1 MGQRKRTVE
10 SMEIV
15 NVQGSATYWS
25 DKRVLVTGA
34 SGMVGSW
41 LTQWLVESGAHTVAF
56 IADTDPQSELVRS
69 GTINKVS
76 VVNGRLEN
84 YDDIERA
91 INNHEVD
98 SIFHLGAQP
107 IVGAADRAP
116 RHTFESNIQG
126 TWNLLDAC
134 RVLSPLVK
142 RIVVASSDKAY
153 GTQPVLPY
161 TEDMSMNGDHPYE
174 VSKSCTDLISTTYAR
189 TYGTPVTIA
198 RCGNIYGGGDLNW
211 NRIVPGTFRSLLR
224 GEQPVLRSDGTFVR
238 DYLHVDDI
246 VSAYLTL
253 GEQTDNPA
261 FAGQGFN
268 FSDEAPL
275 TVLAIYKAICEAAG
289 RKDTEPQILN
299 AASSEIK
306 DQFLDSTKA
315 HNVLGWRASVTLEDG
330 LKKSFDWY
338 RNFFVREEQIQ

>member
-1 MGQRKRTVE
+1 MKPD
-10 SMEIV
+10 SI
-15 NVQGSATYWS
+15 SYWGT
-25 DKRVLVTGA
+25 KRVLVTGA
-34 SGMVGSW
+34 TGMVGSW
-41 LTQWLVESGAHTVAF
+41 LTQWLANSGAYTVAF

-69 GTINKVS
+69 GTINKIN

-98 SIFHLGAQP
+98 SVFHLGAQP

-134 RVLSPLVK
+134 RTLAPLVK

-161 TEDMSMNGDHPYE
+161 TENMSMNGDHPYE

-189 TYGTPVTIA
+189 TYGLPVTIA

-224 GEQPVLRSDGTFVR
+224 GEQPILRSDGTFIR

-253 GEQTDNPA
+253 GEHTDKPEFSGEA
-261 FAGQGFN
+261 FN
-268 FSDEAPL
+268 FSDESPL
-275 TVLAIYKAICEAAG
+275 TVMQVYNAICEAAG
-289 RKDTEPQILN
+289 LPHTKPNVLN
-299 AASSEIK
+299 AATSEIK
-306 DQFLDSTKA
+306 DQYLDSTKA
-315 HNVLGWRASVTLEDG
+315 HDILGWHAQTTLQDG
-330 LKKSFDWY
+330 LAKSFEWY
-338 RNFFVREEQIQ
+338 SALLSGKR

>member
-1 MGQRKRTVE
+1 MESVE
-10 SMEIV
+10 IMTQE
-15 NVQGSATYWS
+15 GSNTYWS

-41 LTQWLVESGAHTVAF
+41 LTRWLSESGAYTVAF
-56 IADTDPQSELVRS
+56 IADTDPQSELIRS
-69 GTINKVS
+69 GTINEINVI
-76 VVNGRLEN
+76 NGRLEN

-134 RVLSPLVK
+134 RTLTPLVK

-153 GTQPVLPY
+153 GTQSVLPY

-211 NRIVPGTFRSLLR
+211 NRIIPGTFRALLR
-224 GEQPVLRSDGTFVR
+224 GEQPILRSDGTFIR
-238 DYLHVDDI
+238 DYLHVDDV
-246 VSAYLTL
+246 VSAYLAL
-253 GEQTDNPA
+253 GENSDKPE
-261 FAGQGFN
+261 FAGHGFN
-268 FSDEAPL
+268 FSDESPL
-275 TVLAIYKAICEAAG
+275 TVMQIFSAICEAAG
-289 RKDTEPQILN
+289 KSNTKPVVLN
-299 AASSEIK
+299 EATGEIK
-306 DQFLDSTKA
+306 DQYLDSTKA
-315 HNVLGWRASVTLEDG
+315 REVLGWHARVSLQDG
-330 LKKSFDWY
+330 LKKSFSWY
-338 RNFFVREEQIQ
+338 SNLLNGKN

>member
-1 MGQRKRTVE
+1 ML
-10 SMEIV
+10 I
-15 NVQGSATYWS
+15 
-25 DKRVLVTGA
+25 TGA

-41 LTQWLVESGAHTVAF
+41 LTRWLAECGAYTVAF
-56 IADTDPQSELVRS
+56 IADTDPQSELIRS
-69 GTINKVS
+69 GTINKINVA
-76 VVNGRLEN
+76 NGRLEI
-84 YDDIERA
+84 YDDIERV

-134 RVLSPLVK
+134 RALSPLVK

-174 VSKSCTDLISTTYAR
+174 VSKSCTDLISRTYAR

-211 NRIVPGTFRSLLR
+211 SRIVPGTFRSLLR
-224 GEQPVLRSDGTFVR
+224 GEQPILRSDGMFVR

-246 VSAYLTL
+246 VTAYLAL
-253 GEQTDNPA
+253 GEQSDKPEL
-261 FAGQGFN
+261 AGQGFN
-268 FSDEAPL
+268 FSDESPL
-275 TVLAIYKAICEAAG
+275 TVMQIFKAICESTG
-289 RKDTEPQILN
+289 QPDVIPNILN
-299 AASSEIK
+299 EASSEIK
-306 DQFLDSTKA
+306 DQYLDSKKA
-315 HNVLGWRASVTLEDG
+315 HEVLGWHASVSLEVG

-338 RNFFVREEQIQ
+338 RQLLTGKK

>member
-1 MGQRKRTVE
+1 
-10 SMEIV
+10 MEIV

-153 GTQPVLPY
+153 GTQPILPY

-268 FSDEAPL
+268 FSDESPL
-275 TVLAIYKAICEAAG
+275 TVMAIYKAICEAAG

-306 DQFLDSTKA
+306 DQYLDSTKA
-315 HNVLGWRASVTLEDG
+315 HNVLGWRASVTLDDG
-330 LKKSFDWY
+330 LKKSFNWY
-338 RNFFVREEQIQ
+338 RNFFAREEQIQ

>member
-1 MGQRKRTVE
+1 MTQE
-10 SMEIV
+10 
-15 NVQGSATYWS
+15 GSNTYWS

-41 LTQWLVESGAHTVAF
+41 LTRWLSESGAYTVAF
-56 IADTDPQSELVRS
+56 IADTDPQSELIRS
-69 GTINKVS
+69 GIINKINVI
-76 VVNGRLEN
+76 NGRLEN

-134 RVLSPLVK
+134 RTLTPLVK

-153 GTQPVLPY
+153 GTQSVLPY

-174 VSKSCTDLISTTYAR
+174 VSKSCTDLISTTYAH

-211 NRIVPGTFRSLLR
+211 NRIIPGTFRALLR
-224 GEQPVLRSDGTFVR
+224 GEQPILRSDGTFIR
-238 DYLHVDDI
+238 DYLHVDDV
-246 VSAYLTL
+246 VSAYLAL
-253 GEQTDNPA
+253 GENSDKPE
-261 FAGQGFN
+261 FAGHAFN
-268 FSDEAPL
+268 FSDESPL
-275 TVLAIYKAICEAAG
+275 TVMQIFSAICEAAG
-289 RKDTEPQILN
+289 KPNTKPVVLN
-299 AASSEIK
+299 EATGEIK
-306 DQFLDSTKA
+306 DQYLDSTKA
-315 HNVLGWRASVTLEDG
+315 REVLGWHARVSLQDG
-330 LKKSFDWY
+330 LKKSFSWY
-338 RNFFVREEQIQ
+338 SNLLNGKN

>member
-1 MGQRKRTVE
+1 
-10 SMEIV
+10 MEIV

-153 GTQPVLPY
+153 GTQPILPY

-253 GEQTDNPA
+253 GEQTDKPE

-268 FSDEAPL
+268 FSDESPL
-275 TVLAIYKAICEAAG
+275 TVMQIYKAICEAAG

-315 HNVLGWRASVTLEDG
+315 HNVLAWRASVTLEDG

>member
-1 MGQRKRTVE
+1 V
-10 SMEIV
+10 EIV
-15 NVQGSATYWS
+15 ALQDSVEYWS
-25 DKRVLVTGA
+25 NKRVLVTGA

-41 LTQWLVESGAHTVAF
+41 LTRWLAESGAYTVAF
-56 IADTDPQSELVRS
+56 IADTDPQSELIRS
-69 GTINKVS
+69 GTINRINVA
-76 VVNGRLEN
+76 NGRLEK

-98 SIFHLGAQP
+98 SVFHLGAQP
-107 IVGAADRAP
+107 IVGVADRAP

-134 RVLSPLVK
+134 RTLSPLVK

-153 GTQPVLPY
+153 GTQPNLPY

-174 VSKSCTDLISTTYAR
+174 VSKSCTDLIATTYAR

-246 VSAYLTL
+246 VSAYLAL
-253 GEQTDNPA
+253 GEQTDNPV
-261 FAGQGFN
+261 FGGQGFN
-268 FSDEAPL
+268 FSDESPL
-275 TVLAIYKAICEAAG
+275 TVMEIYKAICEAAG
-289 RKDTEPQILN
+289 KTATTPKILN

-306 DQFLDSTKA
+306 DQYLDSTKA
-315 HNVLGWRASVTLEDG
+315 HKLLGWQASVNLKDG
-330 LKKSFDWY
+330 LSKSFDWY
-338 RNFFVREEQIQ
+338 RDLIMNKK